1 MTDQI
6 TEQLKSIDDKVN
18 SKLVACQTKIAQ
30 LEDEMVGLA
39 QKSTSG
45 QGFMFNAK
53 ANKSLGNTFINSD
66 GFKAFRDSG
75 ATNTGVITADLQFKS
90 LTSLQ
95 GSPEVVPVGVD
106 VAATRQSGLVSPTFK
121 PTRLYELLTSTPV
134 ASNAFSF
141 TRVTGFNNAA
151 NYQEGEG
158 TSKAEQTLTPE
169 NVVAPVA
176 TIAVHHTSSKQVLSD
191 EVGLASAIDT
201 ILRGG
206 IVEKAE
212 NELMNGA
219 GGEKIS
225 GLITEATT
233 FTPTLTDSPEK
244 IGECVASMQGA
255 GYMPN
260 AICMNPSD
268 WFNVRSERSSNGEY
282 VANGWVSGE
291 NQSIYDVPVL
301 ITPSLTAGSVVVLDS
316 RYVTILD
323 REAPSVLMSSEHGN
337 NFTNNLVTALAELR
351 IGLAVYDKAAVMK
364 LSLT

>member
-1 MTDQI
+1 MSEIETALNTIKSKVDSQIQKMNTDVI
-6 TEQLKSIDDKVN
+6 QLR
-18 SKLVACQTKIAQ
+18 
-30 LEDEMVGLA
+30 DEMVGMA
-39 QKSTSG
+39 QKSANTSG
-45 QGFMFNAK
+45 LMFSNRSS
-53 ANKSLGNTFINSD
+53 KSLGGTFIDSD

-95 GSPEVVPVGVD
+95 GSPEVSPVGVD
-106 VAATRQSGLVSPTFK
+106 VAANRQSGLVSPTFK

-134 ASNAFSF
+134 TSNAFSF

-158 TSKAEQTLTPE
+158 TAKAEQTLTPE

-176 TIAVHHTSSKQVLSD
+176 TIAVHHTSSKQVLND
-191 EVGLASAIDT
+191 EIGLAAAIDT

-233 FTPTLTDSPEK
+233 FTPTLTTSPEK
-244 IGECVASMQGA
+244 IGECVATMQGA

-260 AICMNPSD
+260 AICMNPAD
-268 WFNVRSERSSNGEY
+268 WFSIRSERATGGEY

-301 ITPSLTAGSVVVLDS
+301 ITPSLAAGSVVVLDS

-351 IGLAVYDKAAVMK
+351 IGLAVYDKSAVMK
-364 LSLT
+364 LSLE